1 MKKIIIFSHDDEFL
15 LMLLSEIINEDY
27 KVLDCFL
34 AGNKAAKVL
43 DSYNCRI
50 HLRKFAM
57 SGNNSNLENG
67 TSIDQDVLIKYAKIE
82 QIFNRMCDCIDFN
95 SRQFSG
101 IERRRY
107 FQDLLRY
114 CLTVLNQSIDLVFFT
129 DNPHSPHDVVFAMLC
144 EEKNIPIKILR
155 ESHIRG
161 RYFIQDGL
169 FGKLIL
175 KNTKKEEL
183 VGNPLLI
190 DFPEDVKKFK
200 SSVVRPSY
208 SLPLN
213 FGFRRNHKIAYSKP
227 SFFYGWLGNATYF
240 NFIVTLLKFN
250 FIFWHL
256 IKGFIKKIL
265 GLYYQPLNTEMDDTL
280 KIKGKNYFE
289 NNYTLI
295 DNKVI
300 LLKGILYKK
309 YIRWIYYNIESKEQI
324 NKILNNKFVYF
335 PLHYQP
341 EATTYPYGQLYIDQL
356 LALEMLSISIPS
368 DVKILLKE
376 HPDTFN
382 ISGLAWVRGAF
393 SRDPDF
399 YSRIS
404 KFKNVIVCPLK
415 VDSFELIDKSLFIA
429 TITGTTAI
437 EASFRSKG
445 SIVFGSAW
453 FSDFE
458 GIFSCEN
465 IDKVRHAI
473 NKIMSSDFKIS
484 STDNLN
490 LLKKFSE
497 ISIICNRDL
506 SNSVSNHGLK
516 ESAKIIVKAI
526 GGQF

>member
-15 LMLLSEIINEDY
+15 LELLSEIINEDFE
-27 KVLDCFL
+27 VLDCFL

-57 SGNNSNLENG
+57 SGNNLNLENCI
-67 TSIDQDVLIKYAKIE
+67 SIDQDELIKYAKIE

-95 SRQFSG
+95 GRQFSG

-107 FQDLLRY
+107 FQDLLKY

-129 DNPHSPHDVVFAMLC
+129 DNPHSPHDVVFSMLC

-155 ESHIRG
+155 ESNIRG

-169 FGKLIL
+169 FGKLNL
-175 KNTKKEEL
+175 KLTPKEL
-183 VGNPLLI
+183 VGDPLLL
-190 DFPEDVKKFK
+190 DMPEDIKNFK
-200 SSVVRPSY
+200 SSVDRASYKLPSNY
-208 SLPLN
+208 V
-213 FGFRRNHKIAYSKP
+213 FRRNHKIAYSKA
-227 SFFYGWLGNATYF
+227 SFYYEWLGNATFF
-240 NFIVTLLKFN
+240 NIIAILLKFN
-250 FIFWHL
+250 FVFWYL
-256 IKGFIKKIL
+256 TKGFIKKII
-265 GLYYQPLNTEMDDTL
+265 GLNYQSLRTEMDDTL
-280 KIKGKNYFE
+280 KIKKKNYFE
-289 NNYTLI
+289 TKFTLI
-295 DNKVI
+295 DNKSI
-300 LLKGILYKK
+300 LIKGILYKR
-309 YIRWIYYNIESKEQI
+309 YIRWMYSNIESKEPI
-324 NKILNNKFVYF
+324 NKILNKKFVYF

-341 EATTYPYGQLYIDQL
+341 EATTYPFGQLYIDQL
-356 LALEMLSISIPS
+356 LALELLSLSVPS

-404 KFKNVIVCPLK
+404 KFQNVIVCPLK
-415 VDSFELIDKSLFIA
+415 VDSFELIDKSLFVA

-458 GIFSCEN
+458 GIFSCKN
-465 IDKVRHAI
+465 IAEVKSATK
-473 NKIMSSDFKIS
+473 KIISNDFKIS
-484 STDNLN
+484 SIANLN
-490 LLKKFSE
+490 QLKKFSE
-497 ISIICNRDL
+497 ISFICNRDF
-506 SNSVSNHGLK
+506 SNSVSNHGLRD
-516 ESAKIIVKAI
+516 SAKIIVKALVEKI
-526 GGQF
+526 